1 MNHDTMKKVGTGIA
15 LAVIGFLALLGVLF
29 VLLMLIPDDEKT
41 TEASQTEQ
49 TVQSEAD
56 GREDA
61 DLPEAE
67 EADEDDEEDADEPD
81 QDDES
86 AELNQEEKPEDNP
99 EEGKDDTPVTTDA
112 PGSASAG
119 NSAEVNIPK
128 EDISDYALRFQSV
141 SLDNKK
147 VTHSVFADYDLT
159 IVHIWGT
166 YCGPCISELDDY
178 AALYNSLP
186 DNVNLVGIVV
196 DTYDGIDTN
205 VSYAKE
211 ILSSVGASFLNLRT
225 SDDLYEVTSA
235 FQVTPSAFFV
245 DKEGHIVGKLLEGAH
260 FSDVKK
266 LLSKYV
272 KS

>member
-1 MNHDTMKKVGTGIA
+1 MKKVGIGIA

-29 VLLMLIPDDEKT
+29 VLLMLIPDDEQT
-41 TEASQTEQ
+41 TEASQSEQ
-49 TVQSEAD
+49 TVQSVAAD
-56 GREDA
+56 REDE

-67 EADEDDEEDADEPD
+67 NAEEDHADDEEEAST
-81 QDDES
+81 DDES
-86 AELNQEEKPEDNP
+86 AELNQEEKQEDNP
-99 EEGKDDTPVTTDA
+99 EDGKDDTSVTTDA
-112 PGSASAG
+112 PESAPAG

-147 VTHSVFADYDLT
+147 VTQSVFADYDLT
-159 IVHIWGT
+159 IVHVWGT

-178 AALYNSLP
+178 AALYNKLP

-205 VSYAKE
+205 VSYANE

-260 FSDVKK
+260 FNDVKK
-266 LLSKYV
+266 ILAKYV